1 MGVPLFVV
9 APPLS
14 VDNVMKTLES
24 LTEQWDT
31 VGGCLH
37 IPSAVRQRVRSE
49 CSNDTECLR
58 RVIRYWLLRDPFA
71 SWRRLLRQLD
81 CANDDEF
88 RKVADSIR
96 SYVER
101 LDGQ

>member
-1 MGVPLFVV
+1 MSSFVV

-14 VDNVMKTLES
+14 VDSVMKTLES

-31 VGGCLH
+31 VGDWLY
-37 IPSAVRQRVRSE
+37 IPSAVMDRVASE
-49 CSNDTECLR
+49 CSNDMECLR
-58 RVIRYWLLRDPFA
+58 RIIRYWLLRDPFA
-71 SWRRLLRQLD
+71 SWRRLLHRLD
-81 CANDDEF
+81 WVDDDEF

-96 SYVER
+96 SCLEQ